1 MAGGAMVSSVG
12 PNKSYNGGMT
22 FYVFWAILVASCGG
36 LIFGYDIGI
45 SGGVTAM
52 HPFLM
57 KFFPSVYEKEIG
69 IQNTNQ
75 YCTFNSE
82 TLTLF
87 TSSLYLAALV
97 ASFVAS
103 TVTRKF
109 GRKISMIFG
118 GLLFLIGAV
127 LNGIA
132 FNVAMLYIGRVFLGV
147 GVGFAS
153 QSVPLYLSEMAPC
166 MYRGR
171 LNVLF
176 QLMITIGILIANLVN
191 YGSDKIKAGWGWRL
205 SLALAA
211 VPALIVML
219 GASFLPDT
227 PNYLIDSNK
236 HKEAKVVLKRIRGTD
251 DIDEEY
257 NDISLASQASKL
269 VNDPWKKILERK
281 YRPHIIM
288 AALLPGL
295 QQLTGINVVMFYAPV
310 LFKTLGF
317 GNEASLASAVITGG
331 VNVAATFVSVALVD
345 RKGRRFLL
353 IEGALQMFI
362 FQVIVGSL
370 IWAKFGTSGVAVVS
384 QPYAMGVV
392 FCICCFVAGF
402 AWSWGPLAWLVP
414 SEICPLE
421 IRSAAQSIT
430 VAVNM
435 LFTFIIAQIFPWL
448 LCNAKFG
455 LFYVFA
461 FFTLVMASFVWY
473 YLPETRG
480 VPIEEMWSVW
490 KEHKVWGKYIPDD
503 VMETEKTGKP
513 SEEV

>member
-1 MAGGAMVSSVG
+1 MAGGAMVLSVG
-12 PNKSYNGGMT
+12 PNKSYSGGMT

-103 TVTRKF
+103 TVTRKL
-109 GRKISMIFG
+109 GRKISMILG
-118 GLLFLIGAV
+118 GILFLIGAG

-132 FNVAMLYIGRVFLGV
+132 LNVAMLYIGRVFLGV

-211 VPALIVML
+211 VPALIVVF

-236 HKEAKVVLKRIRGTD
+236 HKEAKAVLKRIRGTD

-257 NDISLASQASKL
+257 NDISLASQASKS

-331 VNVAATFVSVALVD
+331 VNVAAT
-345 RKGRRFLL
+345 
-353 IEGALQMFI
+353 
-362 FQVIVGSL
+362 
-370 IWAKFGTSGVAVVS
+370 GVAVVS
-384 QPYAMGVV
+384 QPYAIGVV

-503 VMETEKTGKP
+503 VMKTEKTGKP